1 MAAPAAGDGGVK
13 ITKASLH
20 TSIRCG
26 ECHEKMLTEW
36 QGSGHSR
43 AASSALYQAS
53 RKASGDPGCDGC
65 HLPLAG
71 RLGASAPA
79 AREGVT
85 CDACHT
91 LRKVTVAAG
100 VLRAEVELATDDM
113 IRYGPLCDV
122 KDHYFH
128 RMGCSPLHRE
138 GELCAACHLLSRDAG
153 GTTLPIFTEYSDWK
167 AGPYAAE
174 GIVCQACHMPGD
186 TAEVAVGS
194 PPRDDVPHH
203 GFLGRSGQLRQG
215 ALGLTLTARREG
227 AELVITVDLVNR
239 GAGHFV
245 PAGLPERRLALQTTV
260 FDKSLVIMST
270 ARKEFGRTLTDDG
283 GQPVPFYRATR
294 LGPDTRIGPR
304 QTSSSTLRVPAAGAG
319 EVRVRVVHTLA
330 SFFTEELGTPGRPD
344 EVMLEAKLS
353 LAQLPA
359 TITVPQ

>member
-1 MAAPAAGDGGVK
+1 
-13 ITKASLH
+13 
-20 TSIRCG
+20 
-26 ECHEKMLTEW
+26 MLSEW
-36 QGSGHSR
+36 QGSGHSQ

-53 RKASGDPGCDGC
+53 RQASGDPSCDGC

-91 LRKVTVAAG
+91 LRKVTVAATAR
-100 VLRAEVELATDDM
+100 RADIELATDDM
-113 IRYGPLCDV
+113 IRYGPLCDLE
-122 KDHYFH
+122 DHYFH

-153 GTTLPIFTEYSDWK
+153 GTTLPVFTEYSDWK

-203 GFLGRSGQLRQG
+203 GFLGRGGQLRQG
-215 ALGLTLTARREG
+215 ALGLTLTAVRQG
-227 AELVITVDLVNR
+227 AELVITTEVSNR

-245 PAGLPERRLALQTTV
+245 PAGLPERRLALETTV
-260 FDKSLVIMST
+260 LDKELVITST
-270 ARKEFGRTLTDDG
+270 SRKEFGRTLTDDG
-283 GQPVPFYRATR
+283 GQPVPFYRATKV
-294 LGPDTRIGPR
+294 GPDTRIGPR
-304 QTSSSTLRVPAAGAG
+304 QSSSTTTRVPAAGAS

-330 SFFTEELGTPGRPD
+330 GFFTDELATLGRPD
-344 EVMLEAKLS
+344 EVMIEARLPLAKL
-353 LAQLPA
+353 PA
-359 TITVPQ
+359 SVTVPK